1 MRSPGHDHS
10 VMKRKAQSVAGTA
23 RRYRWPRRSPFGF
36 QQNYR
41 EIVELAPI
49 GIFLSTIEGRF
60 LGANEALARML
71 GYDSVEDLLLLDI
84 PKDVYFDQ
92 RGRDRIVGAAGRI
105 HGIVSTEALLKRK
118 DGSPL
123 PVRFD
128 GRVVRNRRGRV
139 IGFEG
144 FVHDITESKSAAE
157 ALRASEGRFRAVI
170 ENSHEVIGLIDRN
183 GRWLYVSP
191 AIERIGGYSP
201 QEILETPTF
210 GARVHPEDAGSVRK
224 TFADLVL
231 DPKGFAT
238 FQFRAR
244 HKDGTWRVLEA
255 VAVNRLEEPSVGA
268 VVINF
273 HDITAQREADERLR
287 RSYEEIRA
295 LAARMETVREE
306 EASRIAHE
314 LHDEIGQALTAV
326 KLQLQ
331 TCQRRAETPGLAE
344 ELSESVASTERALEQ
359 VRDLSLSLRPSVLD
373 DLGLTAALRWYLDR
387 QAQLS
392 GFTAELRADTLP
404 TRLPRELETACFRVA
419 QQAITNV
426 ARHAR
431 ARHVSLELRRG
442 EADLCLSIRD
452 DGVGFDAAAAQARAR
467 AGQSLGIL
475 GMKERVSLLGG
486 QFTLRS
492 DPSSGTEIQ
501 VRFSVPPSGTSG
513 EP

>member
-1 MRSPGHDHS
+1 MNR
-10 VMKRKAQSVAGTA
+10 RAQPRAGGA
-23 RRYRWPRRSPFGF
+23 GRHRWPRRSPFGF

-60 LGANEALARML
+60 LGANAAFARML
-71 GYDSVEDLLLLDI
+71 GYESVEDLLRLEI
-84 PKDVYFDQ
+84 PKDVYFDE
-92 RGRDRIVGAAGRI
+92 RGRDRIVARSEQV

-118 DGSPL
+118 DGSPV

-144 FVHDITESKSAAE
+144 FVHDITESKRAAE
-157 ALRASEGRFRAVI
+157 ALARSEERFRAVV
-170 ENSHEVIGLIDRN
+170 ENSHEVIGLLGADE
-183 GRWLYVSP
+183 RWIYASP
-191 AIERIGGYSP
+191 SVLRILGYSP
-201 QEILETPTF
+201 QEVLETRDF
-210 GARVHPEDAGSVRK
+210 GERLHPDDVDWVREQFVRLMGDSGSS
-224 TFADLVL
+224 
-231 DPKGFAT
+231 AT
-238 FQFRAR
+238 FQFRGR
-244 HKDGTWRVLEA
+244 HRDGSWRVLEA
-255 VAVNRLEEPSVGA
+255 AAVNRLDEPTIRA
-268 VVINF
+268 VVVNLR
-273 HDITAQREADERLR
+273 DITAQAQADERLR

-331 TCQRRAETPGLAE
+331 TLQRRAETPGLAD
-344 ELSESVASTERALEQ
+344 ELSEGIASTERALEQ

-392 GFTAELRADTLP
+392 GFAAELHADAIP
-404 TRLPRELETACFRVA
+404 ARLPRELETACFRVV
-419 QQAITNV
+419 QQALTNV

-431 ARHVSLELRRG
+431 ARHVSVELRRG
-442 EADLCLSIRD
+442 REDLRLSIRD
-452 DGVGFDAAAAQARAR
+452 DGVGFDSTAAQARAR

-501 VRFSVPPSGTSG
+501 VRFPAVPDGGTPG
-513 EP
+513 ER